1 LTNLIRVCY
10 TWGNLNQGELKM
22 ATVTVKV
29 EYQVEYPDG
38 ITEGDLDIHEILYD
52 TSAIKKLDLTIK
64 SNKRTW
70 LPKLKQ

>member
-1 LTNLIRVCY
+1 
-10 TWGNLNQGELKM
+10 M

-38 ITEGDLDIHEILYD
+38 INEGDLDIHDILRD
-52 TSAIKKLDLTIK
+52 TDAIKKLDLTIK

-70 LPKLKQ
+70 LPKLKK